1 MRKGIVFAGLLFLVV
16 SSYGIA
22 VAAPLTAPPPLSI
35 FSQPFVLY
43 DSGFVSGPLDLEVA
57 STGCSK
63 LLVFV
68 FNNSV
73 GAINLPVTLNLEFV
87 YPPLSPPACS
97 GPGHVAVSLMTL
109 TVNSDSSN
117 VANFPYSV
125 IPPCLHIVT
134 SGPSPSYSVGLLC
147 N

>member
-1 MRKGIVFAGLLFLVV
+1 MRKLILSASLLFMVV
-16 SSYGIA
+16 SVHGIA
-22 VAAPLTAPPPLSI
+22 AAAPLTAPAPLKI
-35 FSQPFVLY
+35 FNQPFVLY

-68 FNNSV
+68 FNNSI

-87 YPPLSPPACS
+87 YPPLSPPSCS
-97 GPGHVAVSLMTL
+97 GPGHVAVSLLTL
-109 TVNSDSSN
+109 TVNSDSAN
-117 VANFPYSV
+117 VVNFPYSV

>member
-1 MRKGIVFAGLLFLVV
+1 MRKIIVLASLLLLVV
-16 SSYGIA
+16 CSYGIA
-22 VAAPLTAPPPLSI
+22 VAAPQTAPAPLNI

-43 DSGFVSGPLDLEVA
+43 DSGLVSGPLDLEVA
-57 STGCSK
+57 TTGCNK

-68 FNNSV
+68 FNNFV
-73 GAINLPVTLNLEFV
+73 GADNLPVTLNLEFV
-87 YPPLSPPACS
+87 YPPLSPPACT
-97 GPGHVAVSLMTL
+97 GPGHVAVSLLTL
-109 TVNSDSSN
+109 TVNSGSSD

-134 SGPSPSYSVGLLC
+134 NGSSPSYSVGLLC